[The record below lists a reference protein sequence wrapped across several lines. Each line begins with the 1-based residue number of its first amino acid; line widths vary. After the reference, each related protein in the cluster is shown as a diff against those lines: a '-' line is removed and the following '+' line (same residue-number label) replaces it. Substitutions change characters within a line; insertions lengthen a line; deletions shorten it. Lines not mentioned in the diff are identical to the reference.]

1 MLRYEI
7 NNYKEGVSMNI
18 RPIQASDN
26 QAIKRILQTDLKV
39 AHLDIPGT
47 AYFDKNLDTLSQFYE
62 KARRG
67 YFVVV
72 DDFQE
77 VVGGA
82 GFAEFDLEKNIAELQ
97 KLYLSKATQGHRLSY
112 QLISLV
118 EQAAK
123 NAGYDKLYL
132 ETHHNLKAA
141 LHVYPK
147 AGFTKLAGPIEESL
161 HSGAMDGFFIKSLH

>member
-1 MLRYEI
+1 
-7 NNYKEGVSMNI
+7 MNI
-18 RPIQASDN
+18 RPIQVGDN
-26 QAIKRILQTDLKV
+26 QAIKHILQSDLKA

-67 YFVVV
+67 YFVVIN
-72 DDFQE
+72 DFQE

-97 KLYLSKATQGHRLSY
+97 KLYLAKSAQGHRLSY

-123 NAGYDKLYL
+123 EARLR
-132 ETHHNLKAA
+132 
-141 LHVYPK
+141 
-147 AGFTKLAGPIEESL
+147 
-161 HSGAMDGFFIKSLH
+161 

>member
-1 MLRYEI
+1 
-7 NNYKEGVSMNI
+7 MNI
-18 RPIQASDN
+18 RPIQANDN
-26 QAIKRILQTDLKV
+26 QAIKHILQTDLKV

-72 DDFQE
+72 NNFQE

-97 KLYLSKATQGHRLSY
+97 KLYLSKAAQGHHLSY

-123 NAGYDKLYL
+123 KAGYDKLYL

-141 LHVYPK
+141 IHVYHK
-147 AGFTKLAGPIEESL
+147 AGFTKLAGPIEKSL

>member
-97 KLYLSKATQGHRLSY
+97 KLYLSKAAQGHRLSY

>member
-26 QAIKRILQTDLKV
+26 QAYQTYFTNRSKGCSSG
-39 AHLDIPGT
+39 HSRY

-97 KLYLSKATQGHRLSY
+97 KLYLSKAAQGHRLSY

-132 ETHHNLKAA
+132 ETHHN
-141 LHVYPK
+141 
-147 AGFTKLAGPIEESL
+147 
-161 HSGAMDGFFIKSLH
+161 

>member
-1 MLRYEI
+1 MKLTTT
-7 NNYKEGVSMNI
+7 KKVLVMNI
-18 RPIQASDN
+18 RPIQVGDN
-26 QAIKRILQTDLKV
+26 QAIKHILQSDLKA

-67 YFVVV
+67 YFVVIN
-72 DDFQE
+72 DFQE

-97 KLYLSKATQGHRLSY
+97 KLYLAKSAQGHRLSY

-123 NAGYDKLYL
+123 EARLR
-132 ETHHNLKAA
+132 
-141 LHVYPK
+141 
-147 AGFTKLAGPIEESL
+147 
-161 HSGAMDGFFIKSLH
+161 